1 MPLKTGKLMDADRA
15 MLTSVLDRLVPAVDD
30 LPSAGKMGLGSKVE
44 QLSQKSEPFKSA
56 LLRVLDAF
64 SLDPTTH
71 ASGGFLSLPEDERDA
86 AIREVEEAM
95 PGVFSKF
102 LELVYIVYY
111 SEPQVH
117 QRIGWQGGP
126 VQPKGFALAPF
137 DESILEKAKTRREF
151 WRKV

>member
-137 DESILEKAKTRREF
+137 DESILDKTKTRKEF
-151 WRKV
+151 WRKA